1 MNLIEKI
8 ICHNAVGL
16 KRRIVNCGDIVVVKV
31 ARTLASEITQ
41 VGIEGTIRQLGV
53 TKLWRDDRFF
63 LAVDHSV
70 DPANYH
76 QEKVRKRIKVCDD
89 FSKEYN
95 VKDYWKPNQSILHT
109 EFYRQRAMP
118 GSIIIGADSH
128 SCAHGCVG
136 ALAIGMGA
144 SDVAMPL
151 ITGKTWLKVPEVI
164 QIKFIGEPSFG
175 IVGKDIILHILN
187 KFGRNTIGL
196 QRVIEFSG
204 NIKNLTI
211 DSRFAIC
218 NMATE
223 FGAIAGVFEGDE
235 LTERFIQKRIKKT
248 DEKQYYFRA
257 DNDAQYAGKYEV
269 DLRKIEPLVA
279 KYPNPDDCYLINDPK
294 LYEPIVDDGKVVC
307 ETIKKL
313 DGVFVGA
320 CTTTQDEI
328 ILAGLLLDVMMKKFS
343 QKPRKRKDKPYHRIL
358 TPGSVIMSNYLEK
371 IGILN
376 IYRQAGFRVDAPGCS
391 MCLGISHQTA
401 APGEIWL
408 SSQNRNFRNRMGRGG
423 IGNLASACTVVAS
436 SFGMEIHS
444 PEKYLRF
451 VDQVLYNHLTYPVRL
466 PKINIIEPNPVIEQ
480 DDEQKMDI
488 ENNMNID
495 NLNETEQEIISGLPQ
510 IFGDDVDTDM
520 IIPAP
525 FIVLRGQQLANKSF
539 NYYCPEFL
547 GKLKEGHNIVVGG
560 DGFGCGSSREEAVTC
575 LKIAGV
581 KCIIAK
587 SFSFIFYRN
596 LLTLNMLGIIIKDE
610 QFYNNLTE
618 QTGICVNVKD
628 RKVIRSDG
636 KVFSFNMTPIE
647 ETIYENGGV
656 IGLYTRFKDQGFSQ
670 LVKQSIVK
678 TEQKSCGSGGCSNTD
693 IEDW

>member
-16 KRRIVNCGDIVVVKV
+16 KRRIVKQGEIVVVNV

-53 TKLWRDDRFF
+53 SKLWRDDRFF
-63 LAVDHSV
+63 LALDHSV

-76 QEKVRKRIKVCDD
+76 QEKVRNRIKVCDD

-136 ALAIGMGA
+136 SLAMGMGA

-164 QIKFIGEPSFG
+164 QIKFIGELSFG
-175 IVGKDIILHILN
+175 LVGKDVILHILK
-187 KFGRNTIGL
+187 KFGRNTIAL
-196 QRVIEFSG
+196 QRVVEFAG
-204 NIKNLTI
+204 NIDRLTI
-211 DSRFAIC
+211 DCRFAIA

-223 FGAIAGVFEGDE
+223 FGAIAGVFPGDE
-235 LTERFIQKRIKKT
+235 YTQEFIAKRRGIT
-248 DEKQYYFRA
+248 DEVPYYFRA
-257 DNDAQYAGKYEV
+257 DENAQYAGKYTV
-269 DLRKIEPLVA
+269 DLRRVEPLVA
-279 KYPNPDDCYLINDPK
+279 KYPNPDDCYLIKDPK

-313 DGVFVGA
+313 DGVFIGA
-320 CTTTQDEI
+320 CTTTQNEI
-328 ILAGLLLDVMMKKFS
+328 ILGGLLLEVMMKKYS
-343 QKPRKRKDKPYHRIL
+343 CKPKSRASLQGNEYHRIL
-358 TPGSVIMSNYLEK
+358 TPGSVIMSKYLEE
-371 IGILN
+371 IGILD
-376 IYRQAGFRVDAPGCS
+376 IYKRAGFRIDAPGCS
-391 MCLGISHQTA
+391 MCLGISHQKA
-401 APGEIWL
+401 APGEVWL

-423 IGNLASACTVVAS
+423 IGNLASACTVAAS
-436 SFGMEIHS
+436 SFNMEIIDYD
-444 PEKYLRF
+444 KYMRY
-451 VDQVLYNHLTYPVRL
+451 VDQVLYKYLTHPSRL
-466 PKINIIEPNPVIEQ
+466 PNINIIEPNPVIEQ
-480 DDEQKMDI
+480 DDEEGNMDI
-488 ENNMNID
+488 DENK
-495 NLNETEQEIISGLPQ
+495 EIEEEMITGRPQ
-510 IFGDDVDTDM
+510 IFGDNVDTDM

-525 FIVLRGQQLANKSF
+525 FIVLRGQELAKKSF
-539 NYYCPEFL
+539 SYYRPEFL
-547 GKLKEGHNIVVGG
+547 DKLKFGNNIVVAG

-575 LKIAGV
+575 LKIAGI

-618 QTGICVNVKD
+618 DCEISVDVGKRV
-628 RKVIRSDG
+628 VIVGENQYS
-636 KVFSFNMTPIE
+636 FSMTAIE

-656 IGLYTRFKDQGFSQ
+656 IGLYSRFKDKGFSE
-670 LVKQSIVK
+670 LVRQAVVK
-678 TEQKSCGSGGCSNTD
+678 TEQKSCGSNLGCSNKD
-693 IEDW
+693 LDW

>member
-16 KRRIVNCGDIVVVKV
+16 KRPFVKQGEIVVVKV

-41 VGIEGTIRQLGV
+41 VSIEQTIRNLGV

-63 LAVDHSV
+63 LALDHSV

-76 QEKVRKRIKVCDD
+76 EEKVRKRIKVCDD

-109 EFYRQRAMP
+109 EFYRQRCMP
-118 GSIIIGADSH
+118 GSIVIGADSH

-136 ALAIGMGA
+136 ALAMGMGA
-144 SDVAMPL
+144 SDTCMPL
-151 ITGKTWLKVPEVI
+151 ITGRTWLQVPEVI

-175 IVGKDIILHILN
+175 IVGKDVILHILN

-196 QRVIEFSG
+196 QRVVEFTG

-223 FGAIAGVFEGDE
+223 FGAIAGVFPGDE
-235 LTERFIQKRIKKT
+235 YTQKFIQKRKSRT
-248 DEKQYYFRA
+248 DEVPYYFRA
-257 DNDAQYAGKYEV
+257 DENAQYAGKYEV
-269 DLRKIEPLVA
+269 DLRKVEPLVA
-279 KYPNPDDCYLINDPK
+279 KYPSPDNCYLISDPQ
-294 LYEPIVDDGKVVC
+294 LYEPIIDNGVKVC
-307 ETIKKL
+307 DTIKYL
-313 DGVFVGA
+313 DGVFLGA

-328 ILAGLLLDVMMKKFS
+328 ILAGLLLDVMMKKYS
-343 QKPRKRKDKPYHRIL
+343 CKPKSRASLQGNEYHRIL
-358 TPGSVIMSNYLEK
+358 TPGSVIMTKYLEK
-371 IGILN
+371 IGILS
-376 IYRQAGFRVDAPGCS
+376 IYRQAGFRIDAPGCS
-391 MCLGISHQTA
+391 MCLGISHQKA
-401 APGEIWL
+401 APGEVWL

-423 IGNLASACTVVAS
+423 IGNLASACTVAAS
-436 SFGMEIHS
+436 SFNMEIIDYD
-444 PEKYLRF
+444 KYMRY
-451 VDQVLYNHLTYPVRL
+451 VDQVLYKYLTHPSRL
-466 PKINIIEPNPVIEQ
+466 PNINIIEPNPVIEQ
-480 DDEQKMDI
+480 DDEEGNMDVD
-488 ENNMNID
+488 ENKEINN
-495 NLNETEQEIISGLPQ
+495 EIITGRPQ
-510 IFGDDVDTDM
+510 IFGDNVDTDM

-525 FIVLRGQQLANKSF
+525 FIVLRGQQLAKKSF
-539 NYYCPEFL
+539 SYYRPEFL
-547 GKLKEGHNIVVGG
+547 DKLKFGNNIVVAG

-575 LKIAGV
+575 LKIAGI

-618 QTGICVNVKD
+618 DCEISVDVGKRV
-628 RKVIRSDG
+628 VIVGENQYS
-636 KVFSFNMTPIE
+636 FSMTAIE

-656 IGLYTRFKDQGFSQ
+656 IGLYSRFKDKGFSE
-670 LVKQSIVK
+670 LVRQAVVK
-678 TEQKSCGSGGCSNTD
+678 TENKGCGSGGCSNKD
-693 IEDW
+693 LDW

>member
-1 MNLIEKI
+1 MNLIEKL
-8 ICHNAVGL
+8 ICQNSVGL
-16 KRRIVNCGDIVVVKV
+16 KRAFVKQGDIVVVNV

-41 VGIEGTIRQLGV
+41 VGIEGTIKQLGV
-53 TKLWRDDRFF
+53 KKLWRNDRFF

-70 DPANYH
+70 DPRNYH
-76 QEKVRKRIKVCDD
+76 EEKVRKRIKVCDD
-89 FSKEYN
+89 FSKEFN
-95 VKDYWKPNQSILHT
+95 VKEYYGPNKSILHT
-109 EFYRQRAMP
+109 EFYRQKAMP

-128 SCAHGCVG
+128 SCSHGCVG
-136 ALAIGMGA
+136 ALAMGMGA

-151 ITGKTWLKVPEVI
+151 ITGKTWLQVPEVI
-164 QIKFIGEPSFG
+164 QIKFIGELNFG
-175 IVGKDIILHILN
+175 MVGKDVILHVLK

-196 QRVIEFSG
+196 QRVVEFTG

-218 NMATE
+218 NMVAE
-223 FGAIAGVFEGDE
+223 FGGIAGVFEGDE
-235 LTERFIQKRIKKT
+235 LTERFIKDRKKKT
-248 DEKQYYFRA
+248 NEFSYYFRA
-257 DNDAQYAGKYEV
+257 DNNAQYAGKYVV
-269 DLRKIEPLVA
+269 DLRKVEPMVA
-279 KYPNPDDCYLINDPK
+279 KYPNPDDCYEINDPK
-294 LYEPIVDDGKVVC
+294 LYEPIIDNGVKVC

-313 DGVFVGA
+313 DGVFIGA

-343 QKPRKRKDKPYHRIL
+343 QKPKKRKDKTYHRIL

-423 IGNLASACTVVAS
+423 IGNLASACTVAAS
-436 SFGMEIHS
+436 SFAMEIHS

-466 PKINIIEPNPVIEQ
+466 PKINIIKPNPIIEEEEKNQ
-480 DDEQKMDI
+480 NN
-488 ENNMNID
+488 ENDMNID

-525 FIVLRGQQLANKSF
+525 FIVLRGQELAKKSF
-539 NYYCPEFL
+539 NYYRPKFL
-547 GKLKEGHNIVVGG
+547 DKLKEGNNIVVGG

-575 LKIAGV
+575 LKIAGI

-610 QFYNNLTE
+610 EFYNNLTE

-656 IGLYTRFKDQGFSQ
+656 IGLYARFKDQGFSQ

-678 TEQKSCGSGGCSNTD
+678 TEQISCGSNLGCSNKD
-693 IEDW
+693 LDW

>member
-1 MNLIEKI
+1 MNLIEKL
-8 ICHNAVGL
+8 ICQNSVGL
-16 KRRIVNCGDIVVVKV
+16 KRAFVKQGDIVVVNV

-41 VGIEGTIRQLGV
+41 VGIEGTIKQLGV
-53 TKLWRDDRFF
+53 KKLWRNDRFF

-70 DPANYH
+70 DPRNYH
-76 QEKVRKRIKVCDD
+76 EEKVRKRIKVCDD
-89 FSKEYN
+89 FSKEFN
-95 VKDYWKPNQSILHT
+95 VKEYYGPNKSILHT
-109 EFYRQRAMP
+109 EFYRQKAMP

-128 SCAHGCVG
+128 SCSHGCVG
-136 ALAIGMGA
+136 ALAMGMGA

-151 ITGKTWLKVPEVI
+151 ITGKTWLQVPEVI
-164 QIKFIGEPSFG
+164 QIKFIGELNFG
-175 IVGKDIILHILN
+175 MVGKDVILHVLK

-196 QRVIEFSG
+196 QRVVEFAG

-218 NMATE
+218 NMVAE
-223 FGAIAGVFEGDE
+223 FGGIAGVFEGDE
-235 LTERFIQKRIKKT
+235 LTERFIKDRKKKT
-248 DEKQYYFRA
+248 DEVAYYFQA
-257 DNDAQYAGKYEV
+257 DENAQYAGKYVV
-269 DLRKIEPLVA
+269 DLRKVEPMVA
-279 KYPNPDDCYLINDPK
+279 KYPNPDDCYEINDPK
-294 LYEPIVDDGKVVC
+294 LYEPIIDNGVKVC

-313 DGVFVGA
+313 DGVFIGA

-328 ILAGLLLDVMMKKFS
+328 ILAGLLLDTMMKKFS
-343 QKPRKRKDKPYHRIL
+343 QKPKKRKDKTYHRIL

-423 IGNLASACTVVAS
+423 IGNLASACTVAAS
-436 SFGMEIHS
+436 SFAMEIHS

-466 PKINIIEPNPVIEQ
+466 PKINIIKPNPIIEEEKSQ
-480 DDEQKMDI
+480 NN
-488 ENNMNID
+488 ENDMNID

-525 FIVLRGQQLANKSF
+525 FIVLRGQELAKKSF
-539 NYYCPEFL
+539 NYYRPEFL
-547 GKLKEGHNIVVGG
+547 DKLKEGNNIVIGG

-610 QFYNNLTE
+610 EFYNNLTE

-656 IGLYTRFKDQGFSQ
+656 IGLYARFKDQGFSQ

>member
-16 KRRIVNCGDIVVVKV
+16 KRRIVKQGEIVVVNV

-53 TKLWRDDRFF
+53 SKLWRDDRFF
-63 LAVDHSV
+63 LALDHSV

-76 QEKVRKRIKVCDD
+76 QEKVRNRIKVCDD

-136 ALAIGMGA
+136 SLAMGMGA

-164 QIKFIGEPSFG
+164 QIKFIGELSFG
-175 IVGKDIILHILN
+175 LVGKDVILHILK
-187 KFGRNTIGL
+187 KFGRNTIAL
-196 QRVIEFSG
+196 QRVVEFAG
-204 NIKNLTI
+204 NIDCLTI
-211 DSRFAIC
+211 DCRFAIA

-223 FGAIAGVFEGDE
+223 FGAIAGVFPGDE
-235 LTERFIQKRIKKT
+235 YTQEFIAKRRGIT
-248 DEKQYYFRA
+248 DEVPYYFRA
-257 DNDAQYAGKYEV
+257 DENAQYAGKYTV
-269 DLRKIEPLVA
+269 DLRRVEPLVA
-279 KYPNPDDCYLINDPK
+279 KYPNPDDCYLIKDPK

-313 DGVFVGA
+313 DGVFIGA
-320 CTTTQDEI
+320 CTTTQNEI
-328 ILAGLLLDVMMKKFS
+328 ILAGLLLDVMMKKYS
-343 QKPRKRKDKPYHRIL
+343 CKPKSRASLQGNEYHRIL
-358 TPGSVIMSNYLEK
+358 TPGSVIMSKYLEE
-371 IGILN
+371 IGILD
-376 IYRQAGFRVDAPGCS
+376 IYKRAGFRIDAPGCS
-391 MCLGISHQTA
+391 MCLGISHQKA
-401 APGEIWL
+401 APGEVWL

-423 IGNLASACTVVAS
+423 IGNLASACTVAAS
-436 SFGMEIHS
+436 SFNMEIIDYD
-444 PEKYLRF
+444 KYMRY
-451 VDQVLYNHLTYPVRL
+451 VDQVLYKYLTHPSRL
-466 PKINIIEPNPVIEQ
+466 PNINIIEPNPVIEQ
-480 DDEQKMDI
+480 DDEEGNMDI
-488 ENNMNID
+488 DENK
-495 NLNETEQEIISGLPQ
+495 EIEEEMITGRPQ
-510 IFGDDVDTDM
+510 IFGDNVDTDM

-525 FIVLRGQQLANKSF
+525 FIVLRGQELAKKSF
-539 NYYCPEFL
+539 SYYRPEFL
-547 GKLKEGHNIVVGG
+547 DKLKFGNNIVVAG

-575 LKIAGV
+575 LKIAGI

-618 QTGICVNVKD
+618 DCEISVDVGKRV
-628 RKVIRSDG
+628 VIVGENQYS
-636 KVFSFNMTPIE
+636 FSMTAIE

-656 IGLYTRFKDQGFSQ
+656 IGLYSRFKDKGFSE
-670 LVKQSIVK
+670 LVRQAVVK
-678 TEQKSCGSGGCSNTD
+678 TEQKSCGSNLGCSNKD
-693 IEDW
+693 LDW

>member
-1 MNLIEKI
+1 MNLIEKL
-8 ICHNAVGL
+8 ICQNSVGL
-16 KRRIVNCGDIVVVKV
+16 KRAFVKQGDIVVVNV

-41 VGIEGTIRQLGV
+41 VGIEGTIKQLGV
-53 TKLWRDDRFF
+53 KKLWRNDRFF

-70 DPANYH
+70 DPRNYH
-76 QEKVRKRIKVCDD
+76 EEKVRKRIKVCDD
-89 FSKEYN
+89 FSKEFN
-95 VKDYWKPNQSILHT
+95 VKEYYGPNKSILHT
-109 EFYRQRAMP
+109 EFYRQKAMP

-128 SCAHGCVG
+128 SCSHGCVG
-136 ALAIGMGA
+136 ALAMGMGA

-151 ITGKTWLKVPEVI
+151 ITGKTWLQVPEVI
-164 QIKFIGEPSFG
+164 QIKFIGELNFG
-175 IVGKDIILHILN
+175 MVGKDVILHVLK

-196 QRVIEFSG
+196 QRVVEFAG

-218 NMATE
+218 NMVAE
-223 FGAIAGVFEGDE
+223 FGGIAGVFEGDE
-235 LTERFIQKRIKKT
+235 LTERFIKDRKKKT
-248 DEKQYYFRA
+248 DEVAYYFQA
-257 DNDAQYAGKYEV
+257 DENAQYAGKYVV
-269 DLRKIEPLVA
+269 DLRKVEPMVA
-279 KYPNPDDCYLINDPK
+279 KYPNPDDCYEINDPK
-294 LYEPIVDDGKVVC
+294 LYEPIIDNGVKVC

-313 DGVFVGA
+313 DGVFIGA

-328 ILAGLLLDVMMKKFS
+328 ILAGLLLDTMMKKFS
-343 QKPRKRKDKPYHRIL
+343 QKPKKRKDKTYHRIL

-423 IGNLASACTVVAS
+423 IGNLASACTVAAS
-436 SFGMEIHS
+436 SFAMEIHS

-466 PKINIIEPNPVIEQ
+466 PKINIIKPNPIIEEEKSQ
-480 DDEQKMDI
+480 NN
-488 ENNMNID
+488 ENDMNID

-525 FIVLRGQQLANKSF
+525 FIVLRGQELAKKSF
-539 NYYCPEFL
+539 NYYRPEFL
-547 GKLKEGHNIVVGG
+547 DKLKEGNNIVIGG

-587 SFSFIFYRN
+587 
-596 LLTLNMLGIIIKDE
+596 
-610 QFYNNLTE
+610 
-618 QTGICVNVKD
+618 
-628 RKVIRSDG
+628 
-636 KVFSFNMTPIE
+636 
-647 ETIYENGGV
+647 
-656 IGLYTRFKDQGFSQ
+656 
-670 LVKQSIVK
+670 
-678 TEQKSCGSGGCSNTD
+678 
-693 IEDW
+693 

>member
-8 ICHNAVGL
+8 ICHNALGL
-16 KRRIVNCGDIVVVKV
+16 KKKLVKCGDIVVVNV

-41 VGIEGTIRQLGV
+41 VGIEQTIRHLGV
-53 TKLWRDDRFF
+53 SKLWRNDRFF

-70 DPANYH
+70 DPRNYH
-76 QEKVRKRIKVCDD
+76 EEKVRKRIKVCDD
-89 FSKEYN
+89 FSKEFN
-95 VKDYWKPNQSILHT
+95 VKEYYGPNKSILHT
-109 EFYRQRAMP
+109 EFYRQKAMP

-128 SCAHGCVG
+128 SCSHGCVG
-136 ALAIGMGA
+136 ALAMGMGA

-151 ITGKTWLKVPEVI
+151 ITGKTWLQVPEVI
-164 QIKFIGEPSFG
+164 QIKFIGELNFG
-175 IVGKDIILHILN
+175 MVGKDVILHVLK

-196 QRVIEFSG
+196 QRVVEFTG

-218 NMATE
+218 NMVAE
-223 FGAIAGVFEGDE
+223 FGGIAGVFEGDE
-235 LTERFIQKRIKKT
+235 LTERFIKDRKKKT
-248 DEKQYYFRA
+248 NEFSYYFRA
-257 DNDAQYAGKYEV
+257 DNNAQYAGKYVV
-269 DLRKIEPLVA
+269 DLRKVEPMVA
-279 KYPNPDDCYLINDPK
+279 KYPNPDDCYEINDPK
-294 LYEPIVDDGKVVC
+294 LYEPIIDNGVKVC

-320 CTTTQDEI
+320 CTSTQDEI
-328 ILAGLLLDVMMKKFS
+328 ILAGLLLDTMMKRFS
-343 QKPRKRKDKPYHRIL
+343 QKPKKRKDKTYHRIL

-408 SSQNRNFRNRMGRGG
+408 SSQNRNFRNRMGKGG
-423 IGNLASACTVVAS
+423 IGNLGSACTVAAS
-436 SFGMEIHS
+436 SFAMEIHS

-451 VDQVLYNHLTYPVRL
+451 VDQVLYNHLTYPVHL
-466 PKINIIEPNPVIEQ
+466 PKINIIKPNPIIEEEEKNQ
-480 DDEQKMDI
+480 NN
-488 ENNMNID
+488 ENDMNID

-525 FIVLRGQQLANKSF
+525 FIVLRGQELAKKSF
-539 NYYCPEFL
+539 NYYRPKFL
-547 GKLKEGHNIVVGG
+547 DKLKEGNNIVVGG

-575 LKIAGV
+575 LKIAGI

-610 QFYNNLTE
+610 EFYNNLTE

-656 IGLYTRFKDQGFSQ
+656 IGLYSRFKDQGFSQ

-678 TEQKSCGSGGCSNTD
+678 TEQISCSSNLGCSNKD
-693 IEDW
+693 LDW